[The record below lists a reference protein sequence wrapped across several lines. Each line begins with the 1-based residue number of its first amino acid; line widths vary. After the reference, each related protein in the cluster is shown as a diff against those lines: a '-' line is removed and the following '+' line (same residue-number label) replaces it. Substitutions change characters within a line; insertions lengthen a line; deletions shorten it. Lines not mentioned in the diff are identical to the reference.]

1 MLYCWPGGVEGIDYV
16 ECMLCK
22 FAGCKIT
29 QHIKNEHGMTKE
41 EYIEKYGP
49 VICSASKGKYKT
61 QNAYNCDWIT
71 RKKEAGEDLS
81 EYKAKMGSAVSNAIM
96 ANETERSRR
105 AKLIGELNKTEQ
117 FKKRASETAKK
128 TSARPEIQEARA
140 KVLAQWRLDNPEKFQ
155 QFIESSLMIQVSK
168 PERILYEIC
177 KEILGEDVQ
186 RQQRIQHEDIPN
198 PTKRA
203 RVDISHREKRIL
215 IEFDGPF
222 HFLPIHGDDALKIRQ
237 ARDRAVEKYAI
248 ENEHLLV
255 RISYDTFKG
264 KSFEDWAIQKL
275 KEELNDERR
284 GRIATI
290 GKYYED

>member
-1 MLYCWPGGVEGIDYV
+1 
-16 ECMLCK
+16 MLCK

-96 ANETERSRR
+96 SNETERSRR
-105 AKLIGELNKTEQ
+105 AKLIGELNKSER
-117 FKKRASETAKK
+117 FKKKASETAKK

-140 KVLAQWRLDNPEKFQ
+140 KVLAQWRTDNPEKFQ
-155 QFIESSLMIQVSK
+155 QFIVSSLMIQVSK
-168 PERILYEIC
+168 PERILYELC
-177 KEILGEDVQ
+177 KDILGENTG
-186 RQQRIQHEDIPN
+186 RQQQIQHKDIPHAS
-198 PTKRA
+198 KKA
-203 RVDISHREKRIL
+203 RIDISHKEKKIF

-222 HFLPIHGDDALKIRQ
+222 HFKPIHGEELLQLRQ
-237 ARDRAVEKYAI
+237 ARDRAVEKYAV
-248 ENEHLLV
+248 ENKYLLI
-255 RISYDTFKG
+255 RISYDAFK
-264 KSFEDWAIQKL
+264 SERFEDWAIQRL
-275 KEELNDERR
+275 KEELHDERR
-284 GRIATI
+284 GRIVRI

>member
-1 MLYCWPGGVEGIDYV
+1 VLYCWQGGVEGIDYI
-16 ECMLCK
+16 ECALCK